1 MALLHYEDLRNA
13 ILVGHSYGG
22 MVITGAADRAPDR
35 VGHLVYLD
43 AKPPKHGQSLVD
55 VAGPFMAAARSDS
68 QVVDGTEPIFGRV
81 AGDKASVSRAIGQL
95 LPQLVIAA
103 RTRSRDSCNAVS
115 GNPTRCTPGR
125 PDVMSA
131 SISTISPSSPR
142 TATENALPSAI
153 IRPPAGG

>member
-22 MVITGAADRAPDR
+22 MVITGAADRVPDR

-81 AGDKASVSRAIGQL
+81 AGDKASVNRAIGQL
-95 LPQLVIAA
+95 LSQLVIAA

-115 GNPTRCTPGR
+115 GNPTRCTQA
-125 PDVMSA
+125 D
-131 SISTISPSSPR
+131 PR
-142 TATENALPSAI
+142 
-153 IRPPAGG
+153 